1 MNGIIGEYRI
11 GEDIAV
17 ALDAS
22 AGDPATVTAISAR
35 MKPAQVSTSRLVLDE
50 AAAAIDLTVAPQSP
64 ASAGWTI
71 SLPAAQSAALSP
83 GIYGIDARLAIGA
96 GVEMTDQSAFI
107 SLTKAAVA

>member
-17 ALDAS
+17 ALDAT
-22 AGDPATVTAISAR
+22 AGDPATVTAISAK
-35 MKPAQVSTSRLVLDE
+35 MKPALLSTSRLVLDE
-50 AAAAIDLTVAPQSP
+50 TAAAISLTVAPQSP
-64 ASAGWTI
+64 ASAGWT
-71 SLPAAQSAALSP
+71 SAALSP
-83 GIYGIDARLAIGA
+83 GVYGIDARLAIGS